1 MMENNI
7 NDFEKKS
14 NKSIGCIKQI
24 IDEEID
30 KSDNKS
36 KLSRRSLIS
45 NYNLDKI
52 KEEEA
57 GFSQSIAI
65 KIQKSES
72 QNSSDSCR
80 FCSDIDNVID

>member
-7 NDFEKKS
+7 NDYEKKS
-14 NKSIGCIKQI
+14 NKSIGCIKHI

-45 NYNLDKI
+45 H
-52 KEEEA
+52 
-57 GFSQSIAI
+57 
-65 KIQKSES
+65 
-72 QNSSDSCR
+72 
-80 FCSDIDNVID
+80 